1 MKTLSIIIPAFNEE
15 ENIKIVLD
23 EVITIVIPGWEKEII
38 VIDDGSTDETGKLAL
53 SYMSK
58 VRYIKHPINK
68 GKGEA
73 IKTGIVSSSGDCIL
87 IQDADR
93 EYNSKHIPELV
104 RAFETTHSAAIY
116 GSRNLRPGRRG
127 YPLYIFGVVL
137 LTALVNLR
145 YKTILTDVY
154 TGYKL
159 FKGEVIRDITL
170 ESSGFEFEMEITMK
184 ILKAG
189 GSIYEIPINYE
200 PRKFKDGK
208 KIRGWDGAV
217 GLWTWFRNSI

>member
-104 RAFETTHSAAIY
+104 QHLKLHTLQLYTALEIYALVGVGTHSI
-116 GSRNLRPGRRG
+116 
-127 YPLYIFGVVL
+127 
-137 LTALVNLR
+137 
-145 YKTILTDVY
+145 
-154 TGYKL
+154 
-159 FKGEVIRDITL
+159 
-170 ESSGFEFEMEITMK
+170 SS
-184 ILKAG
+184 A
-189 GSIYEIPINYE
+189 
-200 PRKFKDGK
+200 
-208 KIRGWDGAV
+208 
-217 GLWTWFRNSI
+217 